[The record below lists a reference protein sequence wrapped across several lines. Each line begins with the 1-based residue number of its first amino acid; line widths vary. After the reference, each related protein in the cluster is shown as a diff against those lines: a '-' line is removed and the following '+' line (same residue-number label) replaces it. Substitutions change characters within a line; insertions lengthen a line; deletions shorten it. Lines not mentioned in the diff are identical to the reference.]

1 MRSSNHLMCIAA
13 CIAVLAI
20 VGQLPA
26 RADSA
31 QLDWQYRC
39 LKDPNAVCYDATPS
53 GLDPPVAGTTA
64 GSHAAPSAPAPTGV
78 RPVVPEGK
86 PTAGAATGGLAAPA
100 VQAPD
105 PLRAIA
111 ARLQAR
117 QPTPADLTALQAQAA
132 GGNARA
138 LELLAWAELVGAGV
152 SRDPVQAYFLY
163 GIAAAAGA
171 PTGRRDQA
179 AIYEKDLT
187 AEERQ
192 EILLIENGNL
202 ARHNE

>member
-1 MRSSNHLMCIAA
+1 MRSLTHLMCIAV

-20 VGQLPA
+20 VGQRPA

-39 LKDPNAVCYDATPS
+39 LKDPDAVCYDTTPS
-53 GLDPPVAGTTA
+53 GLDPPVAGTTP
-64 GSHAAPSAPAPTGV
+64 GSHAEPSAPAPSGA
-78 RPVVPEGK
+78 RPVAPEGK
-86 PTAGAATGGLAAPA
+86 PMAGAATGEPAPA
-100 VQAPD
+100 AQAPD

-138 LELLAWAELVGAGV
+138 LELLAWAELVGVGV

-171 PTGRRDQA
+171 PTGSRDQA

-192 EILLIENGNL
+192 EILLIANGML

>member
-1 MRSSNHLMCIAA
+1 MCIAV

-20 VGQLPA
+20 VGQRPA
-26 RADSA
+26 RADSS

-39 LKDPNAVCYDATPS
+39 LKDLDAVCYDATPS
-53 GLDPPVAGTTA
+53 GLDPPVAETTA
-64 GSHAAPSAPAPTGV
+64 GSHAEPSAPAPTGAAGV
-78 RPVVPEGK
+78 RPVAPEGE
-86 PTAGAATGGLAAPA
+86 PTAGAATGGPA
-100 VQAPD
+100 VPAAQAPD

-179 AIYEKDLT
+179 AIYENDLT